1 MNDTNSASGVHAIEV
16 PREIVNADSVYVVSW
31 AVADGDRVETGA
43 ALCDI
48 ETSKAV
54 VTVEAEAGG
63 YARPLAAVGDEVPV
77 GGLLGYV
84 TDRPDTP
91 LPVATG
97 GAAASAAASAA
108 PAVAASP
115 QDAVQAAAIATR
127 ISAKAQRRIEELGL
141 DVALFAGR
149 GIVREEDVLAV
160 AAARKAEAGT
170 PRDAAGAGREA
181 ARHDVKPAAD
191 DARGPSELKPM
202 GPIQRRM
209 ARVMEQSVAAIAAS
223 SLERIVDLAPVRERA
238 RVLGAERK
246 IVVTEVDLLVH
257 AVGAACRDFPEF
269 NGYATADHQ
278 VRLFEQVNV
287 GVAVDAAGDLYVV
300 VVHDAAAKEAGAV
313 AKELRSL
320 QYLAAR
326 KRLSVEQVSG
336 GTVTVTSMLGRGVHR
351 FVPIPYPEQAA
362 IIGLSD
368 TEPDTTR
375 ATLVLV
381 FDHRVANGGRAAAF
395 LAAVAE
401 GLQA

>member
-1 MNDTNSASGVHAIEV
+1 MSGIDQAAAGVRAIEV

-31 AVADGDRVETGA
+31 AVADGDRVEAGV

-54 VTVEAEAGG
+54 VTVEAETAG

-84 TDRPDTP
+84 TDAPDTP
-91 LPVATG
+91 LPVAG
-97 GAAASAAASAA
+97 GASPVAAA
-108 PAVAASP
+108 PAAPASAPSRGAAG
-115 QDAVQAAAIATR
+115 ATR
-127 ISAKAQRRIEELGL
+127 ISAKAQRKIEELGL

-149 GIVREEDVLAV
+149 GVVREEDVLAV
-160 AAARKAEAGT
+160 AAEQRSAHRAAS
-170 PRDAAGAGREA
+170 PAAAGGMPQVP
-181 ARHDVKPAAD
+181 HD
-191 DARGPSELKPM
+191 DARGPSETRPM

-209 ARVMEQSVAAIAAS
+209 ALVMEHSVAAIAAS

-238 RVLGAERK
+238 RALGAERK
-246 IVVTEVDLLVH
+246 VVVTEVDLLVH
-257 AVGAACRDFPEF
+257 AVAVACTDFPEF

-278 VRLFEQVNV
+278 VRLFEKVNV

-300 VVHDAAAKEAGAV
+300 VVHDAASKDAGAV

-326 KRLSVEQVSG
+326 KRLSAGQLTG

-351 FVPIPYPEQAA
+351 FVPIPYPEQSA

-368 TEPDTTR
+368 TEPDSTK

-381 FDHRVANGGRAAAF
+381 FDHRIANGGRAAAF
-395 LAAVAE
+395 LAAVATA
-401 GLQA
+401 LQA